1 LVKECFPL
9 PQRVHKAT
17 NRVGDM
23 EELLKYFPELEAFLD
38 TTEQEI
44 PRPEN
49 RRRRKS
55 YYSGKKKRH
64 TVKTQIITN
73 RNG

>member
-1 LVKECFPL
+1 
-9 PQRVHKAT
+9 
-17 NRVGDM
+17 M